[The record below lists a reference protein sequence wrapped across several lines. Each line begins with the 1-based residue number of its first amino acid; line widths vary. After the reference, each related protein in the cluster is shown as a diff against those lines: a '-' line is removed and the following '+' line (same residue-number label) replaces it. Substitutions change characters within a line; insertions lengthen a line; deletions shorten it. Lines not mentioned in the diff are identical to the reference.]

1 MWRLGRCWMLELLA
15 LSAFIMAPA
24 IGFAL
29 YCAYQAEINSVY
41 EQHFWYVLGLIGIL
55 GGGVVLVATVPGL
68 SIG

>member
-1 MWRLGRCWMLELLA
+1 MLLEMLA
-15 LSAFIMAPA
+15 LCGFIMAPA

-41 EQHFWYVLGLIGIL
+41 ERNFWYVLGLIGIL
-55 GGGVVLVATVPGL
+55 GGGVVLVATVPGI

>member
-1 MWRLGRCWMLELLA
+1 
-15 LSAFIMAPA
+15 MAPA